1 MLVLV
6 DVQGHVIGLHDGVIV
21 YHTCLVA
28 DSRHRANIVGQYA
41 CMYVARAQL
50 NLEKK
55 HTTPLVSL
63 PSPLLFL
70 SKSLLTLYATP
81 VCGIK
86 VSGNIG
92 GR

>member
-1 MLVLV
+1 MQPA
-6 DVQGHVIGLHDGVIV
+6 DAGLSD
-21 YHTCLVA
+21 
-28 DSRHRANIVGQYA
+28 RANIVGQYA

-55 HTTPLVSL
+55 HTAPLVSH

-70 SKSLLTLYATP
+70 SKGLLKLYATP
-81 VCGIK
+81 VLGIR

>member
-1 MLVLV
+1 MH
-6 DVQGHVIGLHDGVIV
+6 GHVIGLHDGVIV
-21 YHTCLVA
+21 YHTCLVT
-28 DSRHRANIVGQYA
+28 DSRHRANIVGKYA

-55 HTTPLVSL
+55 HTTSLVSQ

-70 SKSLLTLYATP
+70 SKSLLTLYATH
-81 VCGIK
+81 VRGIG

>member
-1 MLVLV
+1 MM
-6 DVQGHVIGLHDGVIV
+6 GSV
-21 YHTCLVA
+21 YHTCLVT

-55 HTTPLVSL
+55 HTTSLVSQ

-81 VCGIK
+81 VLEISVNGNIG
-86 VSGNIG
+86 GNIG